1 MNSCCEFSKKIF
13 INQIQKKE
21 FRITIEADKSE
32 RKALVERFSIPEI
45 LSLSCF
51 YKLAYFHGG
60 HIRAQGILKS
70 SIIQN
75 CVVSLEDFPVDIED
89 GFELIFIPLSQV
101 SSELEE
107 LDDPDIIPYD
117 NDYIDIGEVTAQQ
130 LALLLDPYP
139 HKPNV
144 EKKLIIKEKDLEIQ
158 GIKRK
163 KDSPFK
169 ILEKL
174 KKG

>member
-1 MNSCCEFSKKIF
+1 MNNCCEFSKKIF

-21 FRITIEADKSE
+21 FRVTIEANKSE

-45 LSLSCF
+45 LFLSCF

-158 GIKRK
+158 GTKCK

-174 KKG
+174 KKD

>member
-32 RKALVERFSIPEI
+32 RKALAERFSIPEI

-60 HIRAQGILKS
+60 HIRAQGMLKS

-144 EKKLIIKEKDLEIQ
+144 ERKLIIKEKDLEIQ

>member
-32 RKALVERFSIPEI
+32 RKALAERFSIPEI

-89 GFELIFIPLSQV
+89 GFELILYLCLKFQMNWRSWMIQISFLMIMTILT
-101 SSELEE
+101 LE
-107 LDDPDIIPYD
+107 
-117 NDYIDIGEVTAQQ
+117 
-130 LALLLDPYP
+130 
-139 HKPNV
+139 
-144 EKKLIIKEKDLEIQ
+144 
-158 GIKRK
+158 R
-163 KDSPFK
+163 
-169 ILEKL
+169 
-174 KKG
+174 